1 MPDPAT
7 RFIGLATRSLE
18 GDAKEITATEL
29 AARLAHAGADDG
41 VVEDAAAR
49 LEKVRAASGSRGL
62 WVLGFAVVGLAV
74 VLGFLIP
81 RHWREAR
88 LLEGIHRQGR
98 DGKLHERVLAEM
110 GPAAA
115 DVPLQTFYHV
125 DPEAWSDAVEALL
138 REDPDDPSRYRFHV
152 QWFSYLNRPEVLPPD
167 FESRWK
173 ELDPDNALWPLT
185 AANSLAGNSV
195 SGVSGGKVT
204 VTNEPRFEQALA
216 FFHQAAGCDHIRSLA
231 NGIRERQLRSFK
243 SDGSLK
249 SVQMRFGLLNLASAG
264 DSVIL
269 YTLGGVLL
277 AQAERYESARNIEGM
292 RALTSDLRKVLIL
305 MWSNPEG
312 DLSNTY
318 YFTRNC
324 FSRLAT
330 ICRGM
335 GLNDDADRLERVVDM
350 ESALRKGAPVAK
362 LEDFSR
368 HSGTF
373 EKWRHEYHQQA
384 PSADDRKPG
393 RLAEYA
399 VADRFTALAGV
410 LAAFLVAAGGLIET
424 LRRGA
429 LPRHLAGGL
438 MPLIRT
444 SDRAWLFGLG
454 LLFPAIWWFGI
465 TWYSPLGCRD
475 IGLTFFEIK
484 GFPMMQPWLSQG
496 LGGLVLAYVLLV
508 QTARWRLG
516 KRGAFLSLRPPRMW
530 IGWTMAVLAALFIPA
545 QGVVR
550 YLSADQ
556 DKFLLYGSA
565 AGGIALLWLL
575 WQAAM
580 GLFAARENA
589 LGGQVLLRFL
599 MPGVIV
605 LALLLLGAMPLLRK
619 SERKWGA
626 EMENYPRSPFG
637 FLINPVQ
644 VKETDRIRKAL
655 LEALE

>member
-1 MPDPAT
+1 MPDPSN

-18 GDAKEITATEL
+18 GDAKEIAATEL
-29 AARLAHAGADDG
+29 AARLAHAGADER
-41 VVEDAAAR
+41 VVEEAAAR
-49 LEKVRAASGSRGL
+49 LEKVRVTSGSRGL
-62 WVLGFAVVGLAV
+62 WVLGLVVAGLAV
-74 VLGFLIP
+74 VLGILIP

-88 LLEGIHRQGR
+88 LLEPIHWQGR
-98 DGKLHERVLAEM
+98 DGKFHERVLAEM

-115 DVPLQTFYHV
+115 DVPLRTFYHL
-125 DPEAWSDAVEALL
+125 DFDAWSVAVEALL
-138 REDPDDPSRYRFHV
+138 KEDPDDPARYWFHAQSFSHLSRR
-152 QWFSYLNRPEVLPPD
+152 SVLSPD
-167 FESRWK
+167 FEKRWK
-173 ELDPDNALWPLT
+173 ELDPDNALWPLAT
-185 AANSLAGNSV
+185 ANILAEGSV
-195 SGVSGGKVT
+195 WSGRKAT
-204 VTNEPRFEQALA
+204 VANEPHFEQALV
-216 FFHQAAGCDHIRSLA
+216 FFRQAAGCDHVRSLA
-231 NGIRERQLRSFK
+231 DGVRERQLRSFK

-249 SVQMRFGLLNLASAG
+249 GVQMRFGLLNLASAQDG
-264 DSVIL
+264 VIL
-269 YTLGGVLL
+269 YSLGGVLL
-277 AQAERYESARNIEGM
+277 AQAERHDSARNIEGM
-292 RALTSDLRKVLIL
+292 RALISDLRKVLIL
-305 MWSNPEG
+305 MWSDPEG
-312 DLSNTY
+312 DLSSTF
-318 YFTRNC
+318 YFTRYC
-324 FSRLAT
+324 FSRLAA

-335 GLNDDADRLERVVDM
+335 GLNDDAARLERVVNM
-350 ESALRKGAPVAK
+350 ESELRKGAPVAK

-368 HSGTF
+368 HSGTS
-373 EKWRHEYHQQA
+373 EKWKPEYHQQA

-410 LAAFLVAAGGLIET
+410 LAAFVVAAGGLIEI
-424 LRRGA
+424 LRSGA
-429 LPRHLAGGL
+429 HSRRLAGGL
-438 MPLIRT
+438 MPLFRA

-454 LLFPAIWWFGI
+454 LLFPAVWWFGI

-496 LGGLVLAYVLLV
+496 LGGLVLAFVLLV

-516 KRGAFLSLRPPRMW
+516 KRASFLALRPPRMW

-545 QGVVR
+545 QGIVR

-589 LGGQVLLRFL
+589 LGGQVLLRLL
-599 MPGVIV
+599 MPGVIA
-605 LALLLLGAMPLLRK
+605 LALLLLGAMPVLRK
-619 SERKWGA
+619 SERRWVA
-626 EMENYPRSPFG
+626 EIEGYPRSPFG

-644 VKETDRIRKAL
+644 VNEADRIRKAL